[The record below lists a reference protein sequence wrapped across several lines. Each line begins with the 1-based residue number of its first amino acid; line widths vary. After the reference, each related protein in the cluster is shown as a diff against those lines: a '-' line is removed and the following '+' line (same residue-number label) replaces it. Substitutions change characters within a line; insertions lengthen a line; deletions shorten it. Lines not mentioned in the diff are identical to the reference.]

1 MCFFK
6 ELQSFLEKKNKDNI
20 IKMLVIFQN
29 TLPFNIPLVFQVWK
43 INTFIY

>member
-6 ELQSFLEKKNKDNI
+6 ELQFFLEKKKDNI

-29 TLPFNIPLVFQVWK
+29 TIQYLLYFSK
-43 INTFIY
+43 CGK